1 MRGGAVPEGEA
12 EAVVGLSGIG
22 QERLR
27 GGVESFKCNANIQ
40 YIFIELLL

>member
-12 EAVVGLSGIG
+12 EVVVRLSGIG

-27 GGVESFKCNANIQ
+27 GGVESFKCNTNIQ
-40 YIFIELLL
+40 YTFIELLL